1 LWAGCDWSLRDC
13 SGQINVLVSGW
24 SSAARSWSWSWLRI
38 GSSMCLD
45 ELRQTSLRNSCSEL
59 VTEVD
64 SLRPPVGDRVA
75 DIDELQAY

>member
-1 LWAGCDWSLRDC
+1 
-13 SGQINVLVSGW
+13 
-24 SSAARSWSWSWLRI
+24 
-38 GSSMCLD
+38 MCLD